1 MSFVFV
7 INTSLSIKMVGVVMK
22 AILLNKFND
31 TGEHLLL
38 KMDYDQIYEC
48 KMLSVMLYTY
58 IQLNTRI
65 L

>member
-22 AILLNKFND
+22 AILLNEFND
-31 TGEHLLL
+31 TGEQLLL

-58 IQLNTRI
+58 IQ
-65 L
+65 

>member
-7 INTSLSIKMVGVVMK
+7 INTSLSIKMVGIVMK
-22 AILLNKFND
+22 AILLNEFHD

-38 KMDYDQIYEC
+38 KMDYDRIYEC

-58 IQLNTRI
+58 IQ
-65 L
+65 